1 MSEQV
6 TTNHAD
12 HSEHARL
19 MCVGVLAGAIAGL
32 VTGIGARIFMRI
44 IALAAGSVPGLS
56 LATLSILLAGIL
68 YGILPGMLYVAVKK
82 YLPGPGLL
90 KGVTFGLLGSLLLGL
105 PIFLIPDSSA
115 NDFSIGPPLLG
126 RSLFTALPIVFGVF
140 LGLVEPWLTRS
151 VPAPNTS
158 EKKLVFLY
166 SFVAILVFMAV
177 LVALMLFLSTASLI
191 FQSSG

>member
-6 TTNHAD
+6 TMNHVNQG
-12 HSEHARL
+12 ERVRL

-32 VTGIGARIFMRI
+32 VTGIGARINMRI
-44 IALAAGSVPGLS
+44 IALATGLVPGLS
-56 LATLSILLAGIL
+56 LATLVILLTGIL

-105 PIFLIPDSSA
+105 PIFLIPDSAA

-126 RSLFTALPIVFGVF
+126 RSLFTALPIVYGVA
-140 LGLVEPWLTRS
+140 LGLVEPWLTRT

-158 EKKLVFLY
+158 EKKLIYLY
-166 SFVAILVFMAV
+166 SFMAILVFMAV
-177 LVALMLFLSTASLI
+177 LVALMLFLSAARLI
-191 FQSSG
+191 FPPSG